1 MKYEVLRK
9 TTNDDDAFDVLTTLP
24 QPILIIIFGENS
36 EVREHIYQDVVN
48 KVKRKV
54 VVVCQGDM
62 PWTAKEMVS
71 KGRNC
76 ILRVKESLGCSSGD
90 LHKVIT
96 DLSLM
101 VNQKGGSIAGICI
114 KNTLHS
120 SNFNYGAEAYSTPDG
135 SLDCLIKVAP

>member
-76 ILRVKESLGCSSGD
+76 ILRVKESLG
-90 LHKVIT
+90 L
-96 DLSLM
+96 
-101 VNQKGGSIAGICI
+101 GIFT
-114 KNTLHS
+114 KS
-120 SNFNYGAEAYSTPDG
+120 
-135 SLDCLIKVAP
+135 